1 MLTAP
6 YQVAKWALEALG
18 MSLRCRPDCGVDR
31 ALLLRRSIA
40 TAARIFTSP
49 PGRDSAANEIDGGC
63 VRSILRGPGLSL
75 GSQIVGLMQL
85 LLLLWRAGAN
95 EATDAYFYLFSLG
108 MLPIQVLI
116 VGVMYPLLL
125 NTERISRRS
134 IRRVQWITPTLSVA
148 LMIGGAGFLY
158 ANGRLPL
165 ELLPLAAMSLINA
178 FVQAL
183 LWFRSVTAEAGGNPR
198 WNAAIAL
205 PANALA
211 LLTLLI
217 PFDSPAVVV
226 TTMVAALVT
235 GNLVLLVFAIRGRIG
250 ADVIAAAPEMPAKG
264 RGAHWFFAK
273 ATVGYVGLVI
283 LQSLAVL
290 LPPSTVTILNVGA
303 KIVGSIAA
311 TFVNAVMPVI
321 IHHQTESIDPSKRF
335 LRGLVGILAGF
346 SVLAVVVV
354 ATFDGSLLIQA
365 VCVGLWIVASTSAAI
380 AQRMSFRFLPPS
392 ASRITIVT
400 VPLVVL
406 LALASSIAPGFQ
418 LVIVLC
424 AYAALDGITATFL
437 LFALRD
443 RLMSWALAA
452 TCTILAAVWIATLFG
467 TI

>member
-6 YQVAKWALEALG
+6 YRVVEWGLEPLG
-18 MSLRCRPDCGVDR
+18 MSALRRSEGGINRARPLV
-31 ALLLRRSIA
+31 RSIA
-40 TAARIFTSP
+40 TATRMSKSLP
-49 PGRDSAANEIDGGC
+49 RPCLGGNAINGGSL
-63 VRSILRGPGLSL
+63 RSILKGPGLSL
-75 GSQIVGLMQL
+75 GSQIVGLVQL

-125 NTERISRRS
+125 NTERISRKG
-134 IRRVQWITPTLSVA
+134 IRRVQWTTPTLSVV
-148 LMIGGAGFLY
+148 LMLGGAGFLY

-165 ELLPLAAMSLINA
+165 ELLPLAGMSLINA

-217 PFDSPAVVV
+217 PFDSPAIVV

-235 GNLVLLVFAIRGRIG
+235 GNLLLLAFAIRGRIG

-321 IHHQTESIDPSKRF
+321 IHHQTESIGPSKRF
-335 LRGLVGILAGF
+335 LRGLVGILAGL
-346 SVLAVVVV
+346 SILAVFVV
-354 ATFDGSLLIQA
+354 ATLDGSLLVQA
-365 VCVGLWIVASTSAAI
+365 ICVGLWIVASTSAAI

-418 LVIVLC
+418 LVVVLC
-424 AYAALDGITATFL
+424 AYATLDGITATFL

-443 RLMSWALAA
+443 RLMSWVLVVTCAVLAG
-452 TCTILAAVWIATLFG
+452 IWIAALVG
-467 TI
+467 AI